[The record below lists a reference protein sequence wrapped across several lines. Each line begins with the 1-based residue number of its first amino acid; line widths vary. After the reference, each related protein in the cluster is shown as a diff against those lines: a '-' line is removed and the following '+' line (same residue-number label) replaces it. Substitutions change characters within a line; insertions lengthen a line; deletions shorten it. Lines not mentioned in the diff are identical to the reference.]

1 MQANEEFFKLLQ
13 RKVIIEKSA
22 FILHELLIDIAE
34 MSIDAGLSGVT
45 IKQTSNLKTKL
56 EHRFHGLIGFET
68 LNYKLIVYP
77 MDVNPCFYVFR
88 PL

>member
-1 MQANEEFFKLLQ
+1 
-13 RKVIIEKSA
+13 
-22 FILHELLIDIAE
+22 

-45 IKQTSNLKTKL
+45 IKKTSNLKTKL

-77 MDVNPCFYVFR
+77 MDVNPCFYVCR
-88 PL
+88 TL

>member
-13 RKVIIEKSA
+13 RKVIIEKNA
-22 FILHELLIDIAE
+22 YILHELLIDIAE

-45 IKQTSNLKTKL
+45 IKQTSNLKTKF

-68 LNYKLIVYP
+68 LN
-77 MDVNPCFYVFR
+77 
-88 PL
+88 